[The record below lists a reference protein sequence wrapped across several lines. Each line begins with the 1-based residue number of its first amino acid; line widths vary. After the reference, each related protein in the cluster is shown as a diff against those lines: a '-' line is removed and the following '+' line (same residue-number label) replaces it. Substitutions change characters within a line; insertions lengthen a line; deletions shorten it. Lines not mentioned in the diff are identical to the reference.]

1 MNLTI
6 LNMTVRQDAEGRYC
20 LNDCHR
26 ASGGAKKDGPSYWL
40 ATEEAKKLTSHLDS
54 ETTVK
59 PVVTVEGRNG
69 GTYVAKELV
78 YAYAMWISP
87 AFHLTVIRAFDAMVT
102 GAIANKPPVD
112 PMAVLNDP
120 AAMRGLLL
128 NYADRVIA
136 LEAENHELAPKAA
149 SHDRL
154 ANSIGRTNLREVG
167 KVLQIGSQ
175 RGIEMLREIKW
186 TYRDQAGRW
195 HAYAD
200 KIDAGLLE
208 VKFHTFT
215 NTNGEE
221 RSTQQVFV
229 TPKGMTRLA
238 ARLEQN

>member
-1 MNLTI
+1 MSNLQLHESGAPLTMSSREI
-6 LNMTVRQDAEGRYC
+6 AELTGKRHDHVVRDIQKMIADIEKDSPNLGHQAKSTGYEIERDNRGYVSVIHLDRSHTYTLMTGYDAKQR
-20 LNDCHR
+20 
-26 ASGGAKKDGPSYWL
+26 
-40 ATEEAKKLTSHLDS
+40 KKLVDRWMEL
-54 ETTVK
+54 
-59 PVVTVEGRNG
+59 EGAAPR
-69 GTYVAKELV
+69 E
-78 YAYAMWISP
+78 ISREEQL
-87 AFHLTVIRAFDAMVT
+87 AR
-102 GAIANKPPVD
+102 
-112 PMAVLNDP
+112 AVLLSNEMLREKDEQISV
-120 AAMRGLLL
+120 LT
-128 NYADRVIA
+128 
-136 LEAENHELAPKAA
+136 PKADGF
-149 SHDRL
+149 DRL

-215 NTNGEE
+215 NTSGEE

-238 ARLEQN
+238 ARLGQN